1 MIYEQAKQLLDVLT
15 KQNEALQRIAISLE
29 ELNQVYPNLP
39 ECHNLELLLLCK
51 PYIRISST

>member
-29 ELNQVYPNLP
+29 ELNQANKSKAFNDFYKN
-39 ECHNLELLLLCK
+39 
-51 PYIRISST
+51 ISSEDLAAR